1 MGEGVAPQLSGAAG
15 LCWSGRQLEIRA
27 CAAIEGPF
35 SDSSDSADQP
45 LLAGIGRRLRVVS
58 DLSQLGFL
66 LFVSALVAMLMQRLR
81 MPYTVGLVLAGMGL
95 YFFHISIKWHLSRE
109 LIFFV
114 FLPPLVFEAALF
126 IEWREFK
133 RDLPVLS
140 LLATVGVVLAAGVT
154 AIGMRYALG
163 WDWAS
168 ATVFGVL
175 IAATDPVSVIASFKT
190 SGVKGRVRLLLE
202 AESLLNDGTAAVAF
216 IVTLGILGGEH
227 QSLATIGG
235 TLVITTV
242 GSILIG
248 GAVACGFMFLAGRT
262 PDYLVEITFTTL
274 AAYGSFFLGE
284 YCHCSGVLAA
294 LTAGLVVGNFRSS
307 ALVVDA
313 GRSAPQSFPEY
324 AAFIA
329 DSLLLFLAG
338 AKRAQYNSPLSGLM
352 TESGRRVLVPF
363 WEYLAFIANSLI
375 FLLIGAQEAQQHFGN
390 LWWPV
395 LVAIIIVILGRA
407 MAIYPLCALFSR
419 SHLKVDH
426 RHQHA
431 LFWGGLRGALALA
444 LALALPVDIPQR
456 ELIITLTFAVV
467 AFSIFVQGLTIAPL
481 LRWLGLFTVPRA

>member
-1 MGEGVAPQLSGAAG
+1 LGAI
-15 LCWSGRQLEIRA
+15 CRQPFLLEDR
-27 CAAIEGPF
+27 
-35 SDSSDSADQP
+35 
-45 LLAGIGRRLRVVS
+45 LLVVS

-95 YFFHISIKWHLSRE
+95 YFLHISIKWHLSKD
-109 LIFFV
+109 LIFSV

-126 IEWREFK
+126 IDWREFK
-133 RDLPVLS
+133 RDLPVVS
-140 LLATVGVVLAAGVT
+140 LLATVGVVLAATVT
-154 AIGMRYALG
+154 AVGMHYALR

-168 ATVFGVL
+168 ATIFGVL

-202 AESLLNDGTAAVAF
+202 AESLLNDGSAAVAF
-216 IVTLGILGGEH
+216 VVTLGILAGDH
-227 QSLATIGG
+227 QNVFSIAGILIVTI
-235 TLVITTV
+235 I
-242 GSILIG
+242 GSILVG
-248 GAVACGFMFLAGRT
+248 GAVASGFMFLAGRT

-284 YCHCSGVLAA
+284 SFHCSGVLSA

-307 ALVVDA
+307 ALMVDA
-313 GRSAPQSFPEY
+313 SRHAPQSFLEY
-324 AAFIA
+324 AAFIS

-338 AKRAQYNSPLSGLM
+338 AKRPQYNSALSGLM
-352 TESGRRVLVPF
+352 TETGRRVLVPF

-375 FLLIGAQEAQQHFGN
+375 FLLIGAQEAQQHFRN
-390 LWWPV
+390 LGWPV
-395 LVAIIIVILGRA
+395 LVAVIMVTAGRA
-407 MAIYPLCALFSR
+407 IAIYPLCAIFSK
-419 SHLKVDH
+419 SHLRVDH

-444 LALALPVDIPQR
+444 LALALPEELPQHD
-456 ELIITLTFAVV
+456 LIITLTFAVV

-481 LRWLGLFTVPRA
+481 LRRLGLLSHAEK